1 MNDFSKHL
9 LLYLFFERI
18 KWYTAILTRNV
29 QIENLCRWK
38 QRIDQLFFFK
48 KWAIPGLFF
57 LRFHFFNTI
66 DHKQI

>member
-38 QRIDQLFFFK
+38 QRIDQLFF
-48 KWAIPGLFF
+48 
-57 LRFHFFNTI
+57 
-66 DHKQI
+66 